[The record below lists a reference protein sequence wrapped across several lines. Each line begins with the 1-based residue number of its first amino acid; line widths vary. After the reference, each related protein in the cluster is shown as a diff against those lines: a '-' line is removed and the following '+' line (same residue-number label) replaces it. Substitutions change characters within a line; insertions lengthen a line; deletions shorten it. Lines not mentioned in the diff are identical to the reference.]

1 MSYSMISPEARNIV
15 AMFTQATTLE
25 VERGCNWYPEAHQ
38 VAYKLGKRYNLYTDQ
53 VVGVIAALSPR
64 NKWERNIQDAESI
77 LKAWTHGLEE
87 DVLAVKCATFNN
99 NKRKALDVLLGNHE
113 SIHHAL
119 NGLKMIEFFNC
130 IAQPD
135 VDDVC
140 IDGHAYSIWMG
151 VRLPLKDVPAISP
164 KLRGQ
169 IKSDYQ
175 DAKAFINAELGEKY
189 LTSQI
194 QAITWVTYKRIHNV

>member
-1 MSYSMISPEARNIV
+1 MV

-25 VERGCNWYPEAHQ
+25 VEQGCHWYPEAHQ
-38 VAYKLGKRYNLYTDQ
+38 IAYKIGKRYALMTDR

-77 LKAWTHGLEE
+77 VKAWTYGTPE

-99 NKRKALDVLLGNHE
+99 NKRKALEVLLGDCD
-113 SIHHAL
+113 SIQHKL

-130 IAQPD
+130 IAYPELN
-135 VDDVC
+135 DVC
-140 IDGHAYSIWMG
+140 IDGHAYSIFMG
-151 VRLPLKDVPAISP
+151 VRLPLKDVPAISV
-164 KLRGQ
+164 KLRKQ
-169 IKSDYQ
+169 IKQDYR
-175 DAKAFINAELGEKY
+175 DATSFINEELGEKY
-189 LTSQI
+189 LASDI